1 MRLLFCFVLFCFVVH
16 CSAISDIFVSDRNN
30 INSKVEE
37 LIPKDARKFYNEL
50 SSEDKEIL
58 KDVVE
63 NGQKFATVD
72 ALLDNIKTRSSILYD
87 KANSIIKEF
96 NDSLDSLGP
105 EAKKFVDDLI
115 AHIRQLS
122 PSIGINQAKEEL
134 FAIIERFKKLDPTS
148 REELKNA
155 FPVVTGVF
163 QNPIFQ
169 SLLSLALGINL
180 DVIEDATPDSGAT
193 VTIEPPIVTV
203 TPSVTH

>member
-1 MRLLFCFVLFCFVVH
+1 MRWL
-16 CSAISDIFVSDRNN
+16 
-30 INSKVEE
+30 
-37 LIPKDARKFYNEL
+37 
-50 SSEDKEIL
+50 
-58 KDVVE
+58 
-63 NGQKFATVD
+63 Q
-72 ALLDNIKTRSSILYD
+72 
-87 KANSIIKEF
+87 
-96 NDSLDSLGP
+96 
-105 EAKKFVDDLI
+105 LI

-163 QNPIFQ
+163 QSNHLFILQKILDDLDPIFQ